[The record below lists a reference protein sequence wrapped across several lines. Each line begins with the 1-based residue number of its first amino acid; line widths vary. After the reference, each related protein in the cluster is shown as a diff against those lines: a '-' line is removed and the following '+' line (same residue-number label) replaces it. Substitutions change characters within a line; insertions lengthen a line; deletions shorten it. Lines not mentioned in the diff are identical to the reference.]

1 LQLNESITY
10 VEEAGKTKKIEKRR
24 KNEKNSS

>member
-1 LQLNESITY
+1 LQLDESITY
-10 VEEAGKTKKIEKRR
+10 VEEAGKTKKIEKMR